1 MPCLNALALIEAR
14 QRREC
19 EQRLFNKAHAEDCRL
34 RLTANW
40 ERRGDTVIQRKDLM
54 RHLDSVQA
62 KHDDALVARRKRL
75 ADMLL
80 QERAEHETM
89 MNNLAETEEQR
100 RERLIQKA
108 RELRAQQQED
118 LRVDA
123 QKRHE
128 RLFREK
134 IDSLRL
140 AESRLKVMQVADAR
154 FKQLALAE
162 RRREEDKR
170 EEEFFAQQR
179 LEEQRLT
186 NERAQRDLEMVR
198 VGREKTKQALAAQ
211 VEGNKMRKAQQQAEK
226 QQEDDE
232 FNRVVNEERAA
243 EAQRRVEARRARA
256 ALAKEISAFNE
267 ELRQVRRQ
275 EYEQL
280 QQEDKEVLDRLLAE
294 LAEEERQKRQQKEEH
309 REAARAHLAEIREQL
324 NQRKKDEGDLDRLWD
339 EANSK
344 EWAKR
349 EAQWRADE
357 EKRERLMRNVLIIRR
372 QQVLDKRQQEK
383 DASEAAA
390 REREEFLRELANTV
404 DLDAQERARR
414 YKLLREDQKYLIG
427 QMQRRAAE
435 KEAERQAVMNELTD
449 QQALEAKHAERIKM
463 EMENLERAKPERY
476 KNVPLLPKKR
486 HQVF

>member
-1 MPCLNALALIEAR
+1 MPYPSALALIEAR
-14 QRREC
+14 QRRET

-40 ERRGDTVIQRKDLM
+40 EVRGDAVIQRKDLM
-54 RHLDSVQA
+54 RHLDKVQA
-62 KHDDALVARRKRL
+62 QHDDALVARRKRL

-80 QERAEHETM
+80 RERAEHEAM
-89 MNNLAETEEQR
+89 LNNLAETEEQR

-108 RELRAQQQED
+108 RELREQHKED

-123 QKRHE
+123 QKQHE

-140 AESRLKVMQVADAR
+140 AESRLKVMQVSDAR
-154 FKQLALAE
+154 FEQLVLAE
-162 RRREEDKR
+162 RRREEQKR
-170 EEEFFAQQR
+170 EDDFFAQQR
-179 LEEQRLT
+179 LEEERLT
-186 NERAQRDLEMVR
+186 NERARRDLDMLHVA
-198 VGREKTKQALAAQ
+198 REKTKKALAAQ
-211 VEGNKMRKAQQQAEK
+211 VEGNKARKAQAQAEK

-232 FNRVVNEERAA
+232 FNRVVAEELAA
-243 EAQRRVEARRARA
+243 ETQRRVEARRARA
-256 ALAKEISAFNE
+256 VLAKEMSAFNE

-294 LAEEERQKRQQKEEH
+294 LAEEERQKRALELE
-309 REAARAHLAEIREQL
+309 RRNTARANLEEIRRQL
-324 NQRKKDEGDLDRLWD
+324 NKRKQDEGELDKLWD
-339 EANSK
+339 EANNK

-349 EAQWRADE
+349 EARWAADE
-357 EKRERLMRNVLIIRR
+357 AKRKRLMHNVLVIRR

-383 DASEAAA
+383 DDAA
-390 REREEFLRELANTV
+390 RAAKEREEFLRELANSV

-414 YKLLREDQKYLIG
+414 YKVLREDQKYLIA

-435 KEAERQAVMNELTD
+435 KEAERRAVANQLTD
-449 QQALEAKHAERIKM
+449 QQELEAKYAERIKR
-463 EMENLERAKPERY
+463 EMENLERARPDRY